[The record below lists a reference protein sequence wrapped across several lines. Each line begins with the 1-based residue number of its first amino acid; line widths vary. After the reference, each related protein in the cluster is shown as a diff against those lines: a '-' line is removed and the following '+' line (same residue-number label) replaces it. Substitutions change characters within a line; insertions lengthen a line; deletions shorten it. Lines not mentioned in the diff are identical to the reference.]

1 MCGIYPSN
9 DSGVGNILT
18 SFFVGLV
25 ADSKWVSVEDFSV
38 VVELIFGGDPAFER
52 LGDRVLLVD
61 DFHGDGAL
69 GPWRVESR
77 PMC

>member
-9 DSGVGNILT
+9 NSGVRDILS

-25 ADSKWVSVEDFSV
+25 TDSKSVSAEDFRV
-38 VVELIFGGDPAFER
+38 VVELFGGGDPAFQR

-61 DFHGDGAL
+61 DFHGDGCL
-69 GPWRVESR
+69 GAMAGGE
-77 PMC
+77 